1 MTSKT
6 RSVAPR
12 HEGGLG
18 CQVLAGLISG
28 ETTFPMAEGPIPKTA
43 SRRYNIAVLSSKFE
57 HETTPK
63 HQRHAVYASE
73 TSGLLLIALVLLVL
87 TLVRYWH
94 EIHWSL
100 R

>member
-1 MTSKT
+1 M
-6 RSVAPR
+6 A
-12 HEGGLG
+12 
-18 CQVLAGLISG
+18 LISG
-28 ETTFPMAEGPIPKTA
+28 AATFPVAEGPIPKTA
-43 SRRYNIAVLSSKFE
+43 SRRYNIAVLSSKSE
-57 HETTPK
+57 PEATPK
-63 HQRHAVYASE
+63 HHHPQVYASE